1 VGWRNWEGTI
11 SAQVERLGRAIRTP
25 WVRTVG
31 ILTFVQVVTELA
43 FSFAL
48 PFTPLYIQELG
59 VTDLAEVGLW
69 AGLIAG
75 LFAVSMGVMAPIW
88 GLVADRFGHRLM
100 IQRASFGAGIGI
112 ALIAFVQTP
121 EQLLVLRIVHGFFTG
136 VVSAI
141 ATLVSLTAPR
151 QHLGTVL
158 GMLQAAMF
166 TGVSLGPLLGGAFVD
181 QFGLRAAFFST
192 GVILFLAGLL
202 VTACVSE
209 PVREPRRT
217 STAAGAEAESRG
229 QQRLF
234 RRDVIAVVG
243 LMALTRFAM
252 MAPQPFLPLFVQ
264 QLVDSQE
271 GLATTVGLVLAAMG
285 IASTVGALM
294 VGRTNR
300 WFGERPA
307 LIGCLVLSAVISAL
321 HVGVSSVWQLMV
333 LRTALGLALGGTGPA
348 IQALLIDATPSGR
361 RGAAFGLLTMA
372 NSAGSGAGPVL
383 GGALMA
389 GFGVQ
394 AVFLSSAPAFALAGW
409 VVARLK
415 RRPAQP
421 AQHAV
426 QASPKAT

>member
-1 VGWRNWEGTI
+1 M
-11 SAQVERLGRAIRTP
+11 
-25 WVRTVG
+25 
-31 ILTFVQVVTELA
+31 QVVTELA

-75 LFAVSMGVMAPIW
+75 VFAVAMGGMAPIW

-121 EQLLVLRIVHGFFTG
+121 EQLLLLRIVHGFFTG

-141 ATLVSLTAPR
+141 ATLASLTAPR

-158 GMLQAAMF
+158 GMLQAAVF
-166 TGVSLGPLLGGAFVD
+166 TGISLGPLLGGAFVD
-181 QFGLRAAFFST
+181 LFGLRAAFFST
-192 GVILFLAGLL
+192 GVILFAAGLL
-202 VTACVSE
+202 VTAFVPE
-209 PVREPRRT
+209 PVREPRRA
-217 STAAGAEAESRG
+217 SPAAGGEPAR
-229 QQRLF
+229 QQGLF

-271 GLATTVGLVLAAMG
+271 GLATTVGLVLAATG
-285 IASTVGALM
+285 IASTISALL
-294 VGRTNR
+294 VGRLNR
-300 WFGERPA
+300 WLGERPA
-307 LIGCLVLSAVISAL
+307 LIGCLVLAAIISAL
-321 HVGVSSVWQLMV
+321 HVGATSVWQLLV
-333 LRTALGLALGGTGPA
+333 LRTALGLAQGGTGPA
-348 IQALLIDATPSGR
+348 IQTLLIDVTPAGR

-372 NSAGSGAGPVL
+372 NSVGSGAGPVI
-383 GGALMA
+383 GGGLMA
-389 GFGVQ
+389 VVGIQ
-394 AVFLSSAPAFALAGW
+394 AVFLSPAPAYALAGW
-409 VVARLK
+409 VAARLRP
-415 RRPAQP
+415 RRPE
-421 AQHAV
+421 AV
-426 QASPKAT
+426 PSPRSASPRKRPVG